1 MEPNVLQL
9 TDILGDI
16 SANLASMMSDQSND
30 SEIKTD
36 QAINAS
42 TATAAVTTENMKLE
56 PDLEYHLNDDS
67 DVQYVE
73 LEEEII
79 TINDSEDACSEWND
93 RTDVDMPDITETLVS
108 VETQP
113 ICEVK

>member
-1 MEPNVLQL
+1 MGPNVLQL

-16 SANLASMMSDQSND
+16 SANLASMMSDQSNE
-30 SEIKTD
+30 SEIQTD

-42 TATAAVTTENMKLE
+42 TATATVTAENVKLE

-79 TINDSEDACSEWND
+79 TINDSEDAWND
-93 RTDVDMPDITETLVS
+93 RTDVDMPDISETLVT

-113 ICEVK
+113 ICEV

>member
-1 MEPNVLQL
+1 MGPNVLQL

-16 SANLASMMSDQSND
+16 SANLASMMSDQSNE
-30 SEIKTD
+30 SEIQTD

-42 TATAAVTTENMKLE
+42 TATVTAENVKLE

-79 TINDSEDACSEWND
+79 TINDSEDAWND
-93 RTDVDMPDITETLVS
+93 RTDVDMPDISETLVT